1 MSVSI
6 LYQNNVTGDAF
17 DITALCAGAKWS
29 TKRSGS
35 PASLELTVIADEAVA
50 WTHGGIIAAK
60 DGTAG
65 LFYGFVV
72 KIGRNE
78 KDQVTVTAYDQTW
91 YLKKN
96 KETYVFNGKRA
107 DEIMAQIAADFGLK
121 IGTLEN
127 TGYMIPS
134 MIEDGQTLFDI
145 VLKALDYTLINTG
158 KMFVLWDDFG
168 SLKISDVEKAKLDL
182 FVGDSSLA
190 TGFTYE
196 ADIDS
201 ETYNKIKLV
210 QDNKTTGKRDVYI
223 FQDSNNMKFWGVLQD
238 YEVVDEKMNEAQ
250 IKERGGQ
257 MLDLYNRPKKS
268 FEVKAI
274 MDLSVRAGRAL
285 YIGISRI
292 GVSSFFI
299 VEEHSVDL
307 LKETMSLKL
316 KVV

>member
-1 MSVSI
+1 MISI
-6 LYQNNVTGDAF
+6 LYQNQKTGDAF
-17 DITALCAGAKWS
+17 DVTSLCSAAKWT

-35 PASLELTVIADEAVA
+35 PASLELTVLSDAAVV
-50 WTHGGIIAAK
+50 WDHGGIVAMK
-60 DGTAG
+60 DDDTG
-65 LFYGFVV
+65 LFYGYVV
-72 KIGRNE
+72 KISQNE
-78 KDQVTVTAYDQTW
+78 KDQVAVTAYDQTW

-107 DEIMAQIAADFGLK
+107 DEILTQIAADFGLK
-121 IGTLEN
+121 CGALEN
-127 TGYMIPS
+127 TGYAIPS

-145 VLKALDYTLINTG
+145 VLKALDHTLINTG

-168 SLKISDVEKAKLDL
+168 SIRITDVAKSKLDL
-182 FVGDSSLA
+182 FVGDGSLA

-196 ADIDS
+196 TDIDS

-223 FQDSNNMKFWGVLQD
+223 FQDSNSITFWGVLQD
-238 YEVVDEKMNEAQ
+238 YESVDEKMNEAQ

-257 MLDLYNRPKKS
+257 MLELYNRPKKS
-268 FEVKAI
+268 FDVKAI
-274 MDLSVRAGRAL
+274 LDLSVRAGRAL
-285 YIGISRI
+285 YIGIDRI

-299 VEEHSVDL
+299 VDEHSADL

>member
-1 MSVSI
+1 MNI

-17 DITALCAGAKWS
+17 DITTLVAGAKWS

-35 PASLELTVIADEAVA
+35 PASLELTVVADPSVV
-50 WTHGGIIAAK
+50 WNHGGIVALK
-60 DGTAG
+60 DGDKG
-65 LFYGFVV
+65 LFYGYVV
-72 KIGRNE
+72 KIGHNE
-78 KDQVTVTAYDQTW
+78 KEQVTVTAYDQTW

-96 KETYVFNGKRA
+96 KETYVFEGKRA
-107 DEIMAQIAADFGLK
+107 DEILAQITADFGLK
-121 IGTLEN
+121 CGSLEN
-127 TGYMIPS
+127 TGYAIPS

-145 VLKALDYTLINTG
+145 VLKALDHTLINTG

-168 SLKISDVEKAKLDL
+168 SLRITDVAKAKLDL
-182 FVGDSSLA
+182 FVGDRSLA
-190 TGFTYE
+190 TGYTYE
-196 ADIDS
+196 AEIDS
-201 ETYNKIKLV
+201 ETFNKIKLV

-238 YEVVDEKMNEAQ
+238 YESVDEKMNAAQ

-257 MLDLYNRPKKS
+257 MLELYNRPKKS

-274 MDLSVRAGRAL
+274 LDPEVRAGRAL
-285 YIGISRI
+285 FIGISRI

-299 VEEHSVDL
+299 VEEHTADL
-307 LKETMSLKL
+307 LKETMTLKL